1 MKKLIQFLLIILLIN
16 ARLTSGQTPLSTR
29 QWKVLQAT
37 ALNNVESFVCS
48 GYFEFSEDQI
58 SFIQKNGSVRYD
70 FKIISSTPGRNG
82 QSTDYDILFRGA
94 SGSIRVN
101 SEINL
106 STLIIDLSK
115 NGERILPYK
124 FFIQPLN

>member
-1 MKKLIQFLLIILLIN
+1 MKKLIQFLLIILMIN
-16 ARLTSGQTPLSTR
+16 SKLTSGQTPVSTR
-29 QWKVLQAT
+29 QCKVLQAT
-37 ALNNVESFVCS
+37 ALNNGESFACS

-58 SFIQKNGSVRYD
+58 FFIQKNGSVKYD
-70 FKIISSTPGRNG
+70 FKIISSTTGRNG

-94 SGSIRVN
+94 SGSIRVTN
-101 SEINL
+101 EINI

-124 FFIQPLN
+124 FFIQSLN